1 MEGLEKLL
9 AANKAALSK
18 DETQLAELVTKKVS
32 IEGRKRQ
39 VEDMIVR
46 ETSSNGTNDVYEP
59 PRPNA
64 EPLTPPP
71 IESITPIGSPKVDSL
86 KVEPEAKLEP
96 SMSIPNMNPT
106 GGLPSLNLG
115 LPKSASEP
123 LLSTTRT
130 AESGSLD
137 EPASKRRRLHNND
150 DEFVIN
156 SDAFG
161 VIEPDVAA
169 MLAK

>member
-1 MEGLEKLL
+1 MAHKV
-9 AANKAALSK
+9 ASMK
-18 DETQLAELVTKKVS
+18 DEQRLERLITQKAS
-32 IEGRKRQ
+32 IEGQKRQ
-39 VEDMIVR
+39 VEDLIVR
-46 ETSSNGTNDVYEP
+46 ETSGNGTNDAYEP

-71 IESITPIGSPKVDSL
+71 VESITPIGSPKLDGL
-86 KVEPEAKLEP
+86 KQEQEIKPEASTKLEP

-106 GGLPSLNLG
+106 AGLPGLSLG
-115 LPKSASEP
+115 LPKSISEP
-123 LLSTTRT
+123 LLSSTRT
-130 AESGSLD
+130 AEAGTLD
-137 EPASKRRRLHNND
+137 EPASKRRRLHNNED
-150 DEFVIN
+150 DFVIN